1 MRKWEGKDSR
11 RWLGMGLAAGAAAGF
26 FWWLWKRTRPPQPLP
41 AAGEQQ
47 GTALITGAS
56 SGIGEAFA
64 HRLAREGYRLLLV
77 ARRQERLAALAADL
91 QARYGTAAEA
101 MVADLADPAA
111 VEALARRIAECPDL
125 VLLVN
130 NAGFGLPGRFA
141 EGDPARQLA
150 MIQVHVAATV
160 RLTRAAL
167 PGMLTRG
174 SGAIINVSSVAA
186 FWPTSG
192 SVTYGVTK
200 NALNT
205 FTEALAQELAGTGVQ
220 VQALCPGY
228 TYTEFHDA
236 QETSR
241 PTLPRPFW
249 MTPSAVVAH
258 SLRDLQRGQVLSIP
272 GWTYQLAVFLARIM
286 PPRLYR
292 LGATLVRGLRQR
304 QGSTPASG
312 FKKRTYG
319 SFSEFQADLQF
330 MQAHRG
336 EIRAA
341 MRRLTPAFR
350 ERLMLAVTA
359 VNGCRYCSYYHSR
372 LALEGGLSQDEIAAL
387 LAGVC
392 DSCPAEE
399 LPAILYAQHW
409 ADTGGQP
416 DPEARAK
423 VLATYGPETAAAIEI
438 ALRMIRAG
446 NYTGNA
452 VDALLYR
459 LSGGRWGQ

>member
-1 MRKWEGKDSR
+1 MRKWEGKNSR
-11 RWLGMGLAAGAAAGF
+11 RWLGMGLAAGAATGF
-26 FWWLWKRTRPPQPLP
+26 FFWLWQRTRPRHPLP
-41 AAGEQQ
+41 AAGETR
-47 GTALITGAS
+47 GTALVTGAS

-77 ARRQERLAALAADL
+77 ARRQERLAALATDL
-91 QARYGTAAEA
+91 QAQYGSAAEVI
-101 MVADLADPAA
+101 VADLADPAA
-111 VEALARRIAECPDL
+111 VEALAQRIAACSDL
-125 VLLVN
+125 TLLVN
-130 NAGFGLPGRFA
+130 NAGFGLTGRFA
-141 EGDPARQLA
+141 ESDPARQLA

-167 PGMLTRG
+167 PGMLARG

-186 FWPTSG
+186 FLPTGG
-192 SVTYGVTK
+192 SVLYTTTK

-205 FTEALAQELAGTGVQ
+205 FSLTLAQELSGTGIR
-220 VQALCPGY
+220 VQALCPGF

-236 QETSR
+236 QGTGR
-241 PTLPRPFW
+241 PALPRFWW
-249 MTPSAVVAH
+249 MTAEAVVDHA
-258 SLRDLQRGQVLSIP
+258 LRDLQRGQALSVP
-272 GWTYQLAVFLARIM
+272 GWINQLTVTLTRAL
-286 PPRLYR
+286 PPRLFR
-292 LGATLVRGLRQR
+292 WGATLVLGLRQR
-304 QGSTPASG
+304 QGSAPASG

-319 SFSEFQADLQF
+319 SFNEFQADIQF

-392 DSCPAEE
+392 ESCPADE
-399 LPAILYAQHW
+399 LPAVLYAQHW

-423 VLATYGPETAAAIEI
+423 VLATYGAETAAAIEV
-438 ALRMIRAG
+438 ALRMIRMG

-459 LSGGRWGQ
+459 LSGGRWGG